1 MEENQ
6 LAPQSQEPQ
15 DKGCLNCGNPAVL
28 HEFPTK
34 LCSECREKFIRFP
47 VPKWIWAFAGGIG
60 LVVVFAL
67 FSFSGNLSTGIALER
82 GKKAEHDHRYKT
94 AQREFEKVTAAVP
107 GYLEGQA
114 HLMMTAF
121 NNLDFAAFNKAFKAL
136 QNQPIADNEL
146 YKQLDDVV
154 TKAGYYFQNDSS
166 RQLHSKYDSLGIPI
180 PDTVWRKYLQQ
191 NRDDLGSMIVYSGE
205 LFDKEQYAACDS
217 ICHVVLE
224 SYPGCINALLF
235 MASVKRETGNND
247 SALYYCNKLIELNNE
262 YAPAFASKART
273 YLKMKKDD
281 EAMKLALQ
289 AYGMD
294 KKDGYCTATLAIAYH
309 FKNDIKKRDELIN
322 NNKSD
327 SNMTTYLQ
335 VALDIFSKKEKFRD

>member
-34 LCSECREKFIRFP
+34 LCTECREKFIRFP

-60 LVVVFAL
+60 LVVLFAL

-82 GKKAEHDHRYKT
+82 GKKAERQHKYMT
-94 AQREFEKVTAAVP
+94 AQREFEKVTAALP
-107 GYLEGQA
+107 GYLEGQGR
-114 HLMMTAF
+114 LMIAAF
-121 NNLDFAAFNKAFKAL
+121 NNLDFAAFRKAYSAL
-136 QNQPIADNEL
+136 EHQAIPDQEL
-146 YKQLDDVV
+146 YKELDDVI
-154 TKAGYYFQNDSS
+154 TKSGYYFQSDSMQQLRS
-166 RQLHSKYDSLGIPI
+166 RYDSLGIPV
-180 PDTVWRKYLQQ
+180 PDALLRKYLQQ
-191 NRDDLGSMIVYSGE
+191 NTDDLGSLMVYNSE

-217 ICHVVLE
+217 ISHVILE
-224 SYPGCINALLF
+224 KYPGFNSVLLL
-235 MASVKRETGNND
+235 MASVKRQMGNYD

-262 YAPAFASKART
+262 YAPAIASKART

-289 AYGMD
+289 AYEMD
-294 KKDGYCTATLAIAYH
+294 RKDGFCIATLAIAYH
-309 FKNDIKKRDELIN
+309 FKNDIKKRDELV
-322 NNKSD
+322 NKIKAD
-327 SNMTTYLQ
+327 STMTTYLQ
-335 VALDIFSKKEKFRD
+335 FALDIFSKKEKFRD